1 MNQEKIGKFISQN
14 RKEKNLTQAQLAE
27 NIGVSIKAESKWER
41 GLNLPDASI
50 MIELCNL
57 LGITVNDLLSGEKLT
72 PEEEKHKSD
81 LNAVSIITTK
91 KELENIKL
99 LTEILIFA
107 GIIVA
112 MTLSRFFAT
121 TLIQEIVTHIV
132 GWFIWGYGLFMRIK
146 LKKASEKISEL

>member
-1 MNQEKIGKFISQN
+1 M
-14 RKEKNLTQAQLAE
+14 
-27 NIGVSIKAESKWER
+27 V
-41 GLNLPDASI
+41 
-50 MIELCNL
+50 
-57 LGITVNDLLSGEKLT
+57 
-72 PEEEKHKSD
+72 
-81 LNAVSIITTK
+81 
-91 KELENIKL
+91 

-112 MTLSRFFAT
+112 MTLSKLFST

>member
-1 MNQEKIGKFISQN
+1 MNQEKIGKFISEK

-27 NIGVSIKAESKWER
+27 KIGVSINAVSKWER

-50 MIELCNL
+50 MLEVCDL
-57 LGITVNDLLSGEKLT
+57 LDITVNELLSGKKLT
-72 PEEEKHKSD
+72 PEEQKLKSD
-81 LNAVSIITTK
+81 INAISIITTK
-91 KELENIKL
+91 KEIENIKL
-99 LTEILIFA
+99 LTEILIVA

-146 LKKASEKISEL
+146 LKKASEKISE

>member
-1 MNQEKIGKFISQN
+1 MNQEKIGKFISEK
-14 RKEKNLTQAQLAE
+14 RKEKNWTQAQLAE
-27 NIGVSIKAESKWER
+27 KICVSVNAVSKWER

-50 MIELCNL
+50 MLELCNL
-57 LGITVNDLLSGEKLT
+57 LGITVNDLLSGEKLNT
-72 PEEEKHKSD
+72 EEQKHKSD
-81 LNAVSIITTK
+81 LNAISIITTK
-91 KELENIKL
+91 KELENIRL

-112 MTLSRFFAT
+112 MTLSKLFST